1 MKGAFMRKKRKR
13 THRVEVAMNDQEY
26 EKFLS
31 SVHDCG
37 LSQQAYL
44 LLLIKDRIP
53 QPLPSDDFQEVIRQ
67 LRKIG
72 NNLNQ
77 LTAIAHKTGSIDVMK
92 YKEDMKSLNDAIV
105 EIREQVYLQK
115 EVS

>member
-1 MKGAFMRKKRKR
+1 MKQKRKR

-26 EKFLS
+26 GKFLD
-31 SVHDCG
+31 SVHACG
-37 LSQQAYL
+37 LTKQAYL
-44 LLLIKDRIP
+44 LFLISNRIP

-77 LTAIAHKTGSIDVMK
+77 ITVIAHKTGSIDIMK
-92 YKEDMKSLNDAIV
+92 FKQAVSNLNDAII
-105 EIREQVYLQK
+105 EIREQVYLPK
-115 EVS
+115 EIS